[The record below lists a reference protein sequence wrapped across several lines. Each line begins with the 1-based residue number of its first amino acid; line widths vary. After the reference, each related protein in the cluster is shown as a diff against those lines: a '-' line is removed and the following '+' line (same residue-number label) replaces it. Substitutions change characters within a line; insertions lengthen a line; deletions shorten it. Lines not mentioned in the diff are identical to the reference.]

1 MVEYFKLYE
10 DWQGLSLKKKNIY
23 SLLGQNIVNYLNDL
37 SKKIKKSSNI
47 TNKLIGDIDH
57 ESKVKNLS
65 ISQVLKLIH
74 NLSAES
80 QANVKNSK
88 EVGFLK
94 NVFVTH
100 YQTLTYIILSFK
112 FDTRKLS
119 KVIKEEWFNPLI
131 IEKPEDLKTQID
143 KINLIWNKNSTDDL
157 KQNQERL
164 SNLLKNEL
172 SVFDK
177 VFQNEKM
184 LHYRDLTNYQI
195 KPDEQ
200 QTEAE
205 NKINDLTNK
214 LDSEQL
220 SKFNPESE
228 VKKVAALPE
237 LKGVNLTEDFLKHF
251 DQPGLP
257 GSHKMMK
264 KFFLERFAE
273 AEKEFGSKLV
283 ITSGIRTEEYQRYLT
298 SLGYQTAKKNS
309 PHIAGVAAD
318 ISIIN
323 LDVNKLIAA
332 FEKLGFTRFGI
343 GKSFLH
349 VDLGDQ
355 LNPKIWV
362 PYARWTY
369 NY

>member
-1 MVEYFKLYE
+1 MEYFKLYE

-23 SLLGQNIVNYLNDL
+23 SLLGQNIANYLSDL
-37 SKKIKKSSNI
+37 NKKLKKSGI
-47 TNKLIGDIDH
+47 TNKLITDIDH
-57 ESKVKNLS
+57 DSKNKNLS
-65 ISQVLKLIH
+65 IAQVLKLIH
-74 NLSAES
+74 DLSAES

-88 EVGFLK
+88 DITPLK
-94 NVFVTH
+94 NIFITH
-100 YQTLTYIILSFK
+100 YQTLTYILVSFR

-119 KVIKEEWFNPLI
+119 KVIKYDWFKPLI
-131 IEKPEDLKTQID
+131 VDKPEDLKNQVEKVTE
-143 KINLIWNKNSTDDL
+143 IWNKNVTEDL
-157 KQNQERL
+157 KQCQEKL

-172 SVFDK
+172 TTFDK
-177 VFQNEKM
+177 AFQNEKL

-205 NKINDLTNK
+205 NKINELTNK
-214 LDSEQL
+214 LDAAQMA
-220 SKFNPESE
+220 KFNPETE
-228 VKKVAALPE
+228 VRKVAALPE
-237 LKGVNLTEDFLKHF
+237 LKGVNLTPDFLKEF

-273 AEKEFGSKLV
+273 AEKTYGTKLV

-318 ISIIN
+318 VSTANI
-323 LDVNKLIAA
+323 DVNKLIAC

-343 GKSFLH
+343 GKSFIHL
-349 VDLGDQ
+349 DLGDQ
-355 LNPKIWV
+355 LNPKIWI
-362 PYARWTY
+362 PYSRWTY